1 MARTRVFISH
11 AAKDKSLVDA
21 FFDLL
26 QTGAGL
32 TPNDTFCSSLEGM
45 GIPAGKNFVEYIKGK
60 VQNPDLVLLILS
72 PNYLDSLFCQCE
84 LGAGWAL
91 SHNMIPIVVPPTKFA
106 DLKAVLTGTHAYRID
121 SDTDL
126 SELRDQIVSLLK
138 LSAPKTARWD
148 AKKKQF
154 LEALPGI
161 LSKIDPP
168 QRVALKDHQELQ
180 KKYDDTVEEMKSC
193 LNEIDT
199 LKEQIERLKEC
210 KDRDEVSEVERE
222 FSDDWEQFEELCEK
236 ATKLAQPLPAMVIE
250 AIYHEMTEKDGVP
263 DGRQTWDDIRA
274 AAQDDYLHISSDN
287 AVTVNTDDPKISR
300 YMDGLSEVERFLSA
314 LDEESAFKEEY
325 KDKYDH
331 RPVFSSRKLW
341 EEHLGLLSHTKW

>member
-1 MARTRVFISH
+1 MAQTRVFISH
-11 AAKDKSLVDA
+11 ATKDKSLVDA

-32 TPNDTFCSSLEGM
+32 TPNDTFCTSLEGM
-45 GIPAGKNFVEYIKGK
+45 GIPAGKNFVEYIKEQ

-91 SHNMIPIVVPPTKFA
+91 SHNIIPIVVPPTKFA
-106 DLKAVLTGTHAYRID
+106 DLKAVLAGTQAYRID
-121 SDTDL
+121 FDTDL
-126 SELRDQIVSLLK
+126 SELRDQIVSLLR
-138 LSAPKTARWD
+138 LSAPNTARWD

-154 LEALPGI
+154 LEALSGI

-168 QRVALKDHQELQ
+168 QQIALKAHQELQ
-180 KKYDDTVEEMKSC
+180 KKYDGTVEEMKSC

-199 LKEQIERLKEC
+199 LKEQIKRLKEC
-210 KDRDEVSEVERE
+210 KDRDEVREVERD
-222 FSDDWEQFEELCEK
+222 FSDDWERFEELCEN
-236 ATKLAQPLPAMVIE
+236 ATNLAQPLPAMVIE
-250 AIYHEMTEKDGVP
+250 TIYQEETGNVGVP
-263 DGRQTWDDIRA
+263 NEMQTWADIRA
-274 AAQDDYLHISSDN
+274 AAQDDYLHVSSDN
-287 AVTVNTDDPKISR
+287 AVSVNSDDPKISR
-300 YMDGLSEVERFLSA
+300 YMDALDAVRRFLNA
-314 LDEESAFKEEY
+314 LDEKSTFKQEY
-325 KDKYDH
+325 KEKYDH